1 MSDRRKNI
9 VIRFGIIYF
18 IVLVLFGAVVTKIII
33 IQTTEREQW
42 LQLAQRQTK
51 SDIIVNPNRGN
62 IYSCDGQLMAS
73 SIPTYYIYMD
83 TRVPALH
90 EKNGSLYK
98 DYIDSVSHALADF
111 FKDRPASEYKKMISH
126 AYNRGDGSLL
136 LYPKR
141 ITFSQLK
148 AVQQMPL
155 FNKGR
160 YKSGLI
166 SRQQYR
172 RVKPF
177 GSLASRTIGDIYADE
192 TKGGKNGLELY
203 FNEELKGVPGI
214 STRQKAANRYV
225 NIIEVEPQDGMDIIS
240 TIDITL
246 QDIAEKS
253 LLEMLNKI
261 EAHSG
266 YVVMLETHT
275 GEVKAIVNMQRG
287 NDGNYYELRN
297 GVVADM
303 AEPGSTFKT
312 ASLMAAID
320 DGKINIWDSID
331 TGNGIFMFH
340 NVPMRDH
347 NAHRG
352 GFGKI
357 TVQNTL
363 EASSNVGISRV
374 IVNAYDKNPADFVDK
389 LYEMGL
395 NEPLELEIPGTA
407 KPNIRSPKD
416 KNSHWSGTTLPWMSI
431 GYEVQIPPIYTVTFY
446 NAIANGG
453 KMVKPFFVKEIR
465 QDGHTVKTFGTET
478 IRSSICSD
486 RTLEQIRTALE
497 GVVWS
502 KHYATAG
509 AARSDKVH
517 IAGKTG
523 TAQISRGHL
532 GYKGGGKAHQ
542 VSFCGFFPF
551 DDPQYTCLCV
561 IREPGPNFY
570 PSGGTMCGTVVRQ
583 IAERTMANKIRITP
597 EQIAATEDFKAEEP
611 TIKRGMQAAIKTVAK
626 DVGLHLSGEQSEW
639 ARVNGEMEFVGMDV
653 SPYLI
658 PRVIGMGAKDA
669 VYAIERTGMKAVLE
683 GRGRVVSQS
692 IPEGGRAV
700 KGKTIILKLQ

>member
-1 MSDRRKNI
+1 MSDRRRNI

-18 IVLVLFGAVVTKIII
+18 IVLVAFFGGIVTKIII

-42 LQLAQRQTK
+42 LQLAQKQTK
-51 SDIIVNPNRGN
+51 SDIIVHPNRGN
-62 IYSCDGQLMAS
+62 IYSCEGQLMAS

-90 EKNGSLYK
+90 EKDGLLYK
-98 DYIDSVSHALADF
+98 TYIDSVSQALADF
-111 FKDRPASEYKKMISH
+111 FKDRSAGEYKKMISH
-126 AYNRGDGSLL
+126 AYQRGDGSLL

-225 NIIEVEPQDGMDIIS
+225 NIIEIEPQDGMDIIS

-253 LLEMLNKI
+253 LLEMLHKL

-287 NDGNYYELRN
+287 SDGNYYEQRN

-331 TGNGIFMFH
+331 TGNGIFRFH

-347 NAHRG
+347 NVHRG

-357 TVQNTL
+357 TVQNAL
-363 EASSNVGISRV
+363 EASSNIGISRV
-374 IVNAYDKNPADFVDK
+374 IVDAYEKNPAEFVDK
-389 LYEMGL
+389 LYAMGL

-407 KPNIRSPKD
+407 KPYIRSPKD
-416 KNSHWSGTTLPWMSI
+416 SHWSGTTLPWMSI

-446 NAIANGG
+446 NAIANDG

-465 QDGHTVKTFGTET
+465 KDGRTVKTFSTET
-478 IRSSICSD
+478 IRNSICSE
-486 RTLEQIRTALE
+486 RTLGQIRTALE

-502 KHYATAG
+502 KRYATAG

-523 TAQISRGHL
+523 TAQISRGLL
-532 GYKGGGKAHQ
+532 GYKGGGKTYQ

-561 IREPGPNFY
+561 IREPGSNFY
-570 PSGGTMCGTVVRQ
+570 PSGGAMCGTVVRQ
-583 IAERTMANKIRITP
+583 IAERTMASKTRITP
-597 EQIAATEDFKAEEP
+597 EQMAASNNYQPEKP
-611 TIKRGMQAAIKTVAK
+611 TIKRGVQEAINTAAKG
-626 DVGLHLSGEQSEW
+626 VGLQLSGEPTEW
-639 ARVNGEMEFVGMDV
+639 ARVNGEMEFVKLDV

-669 VYAIERTGMKAVLE
+669 VYAIEQTGMKAVLE

-692 IPEGGRAV
+692 IQEGSKAT
-700 KGKTIILKLQ
+700 KGGTIILKLQ